1 MPKKKTEQKNDQYTC
16 HKSDQAAKQTLS
28 DEEVRAWLCRMF
40 VREPSILCDRIR
52 EAAAEKGISRIQLRR
67 IRRALGVK
75 TWHQFD
81 EGGAT
86 ENWFWKL
93 DVKPASIAA
102 NNPGLREECE

>member
-1 MPKKKTEQKNDQYTC
+1 MPKRNTEQKSDQSTC
-16 HKSDQAAKQTLS
+16 RKSDQAAKRTLP
-28 DEEVRAWLCRMF
+28 DEEVRAWLCGMF
-40 VREPSILCDRIR
+40 AREPSILCDRIR

-93 DVKPASIAA
+93 DVKPTFMLA

>member
-1 MPKKKTEQKNDQYTC
+1 MSAKKTRQKIDQSAC
-16 HKSDQAAKQTLS
+16 HKTAQAAKQALP
-28 DEEVRAWLCRMF
+28 DEEVRAWLRGMF
-40 VREPSILCDRIR
+40 ARESSILCDRIW

-75 TWHQFD
+75 TWYQFD

-93 DVKPASIAA
+93 DMNSASMTES
-102 NNPGLREECE
+102 NSGLREECE

>member
-1 MPKKKTEQKNDQYTC
+1 MPAKKTEQKVDQSAC
-16 HKSDQAAKQTLS
+16 HKTDQAAKQALP
-28 DEEVRAWLCRMF
+28 DEEVRAWLCGMF
-40 VREPSILCDRIR
+40 IREPSILCDRIR

-93 DVKPASIAA
+93 EVKPAPTAA
-102 NNPGLREECE
+102 NNPGLKEECE